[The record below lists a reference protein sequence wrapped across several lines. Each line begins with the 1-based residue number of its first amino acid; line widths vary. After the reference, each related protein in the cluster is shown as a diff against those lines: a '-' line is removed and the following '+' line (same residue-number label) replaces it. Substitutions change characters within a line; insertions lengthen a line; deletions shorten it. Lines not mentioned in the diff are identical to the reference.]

1 MTRVVVRFVIEPM
14 VVVYL
19 SLWDDAAS
27 MFRALINSGNLF
39 LNSTPAMQFYFDPDL
54 QAIAEFIASLE
65 GPVGEG
71 FPCIDT
77 EEGIKKKE
85 VVSIGELNKFISNSD
100 ERVVFMDPLDKIGTS
115 LRCNRC
121 VNPNVTGVIKEMLK
135 VTKKDAAGLTLY
147 EISGGG
153 SKELPQCLTDLAG
166 KDFVFQIRV
175 TPFPKP
181 PYIHCSATLDNITP
195 ETFKTSEAQFVQVEG
210 GEASASASNK
220 IRGEDNEPNPS
231 APGGKESGRKRPKAV
246 TPCCEAGVE
255 GLVQRVVAGWEI
267 LTPSSRSEDSS
278 GLVLLRCGL
287 REAFEGSVNQSH
299 RSLTPSDWVFQK
311 FYRLLVVN
319 LGGLR
324 FLVCG
329 LSVVL
334 ALLLFVATSSFAAFS
349 VTRKRWC
356 AAIICGGA

>member
-27 MFRALINSGNLF
+27 MFRGLINSGDMTQSVMVATTVNPKIFGGNLF
-39 LNSTPAMQFYFDPDL
+39 LNSTPAMKFYFDPDL

-100 ERVVFMDPLDKIGTS
+100 EHTHEADFIRKARVVEFLQQNGWSFVYCTGCSMKLDKIGTS

-175 TPFPKP
+175 TPFNFTPS
-181 PYIHCSATLDNITP
+181 HRTFTVSATLDNITP
-195 ETFKTSEAQFVQVEG
+195 ETFKTSEDQFVQVEG

-231 APGGKESGRKRPKAV
+231 TPGGKESGRKRPRAV
-246 TPCCEAGVE
+246 TPSTQLCFRLIHFLCV
-255 GLVQRVVAGWEI
+255 LCMHI
-267 LTPSSRSEDSS
+267 L
-278 GLVLLRCGL
+278 
-287 REAFEGSVNQSH
+287 F
-299 RSLTPSDWVFQK
+299 
-311 FYRLLVVN
+311 
-319 LGGLR
+319 
-324 FLVCG
+324 
-329 LSVVL
+329 
-334 ALLLFVATSSFAAFS
+334 
-349 VTRKRWC
+349 
-356 AAIICGGA
+356 

>member
-1 MTRVVVRFVIEPM
+1 M

-100 ERVVFMDPLDKIGTS
+100 ERTHEADFIRKARVVELTKLELLSVAIVVLIPTS
-115 LRCNRC
+115 
-121 VNPNVTGVIKEMLK
+121 PEEMLK

-246 TPCCEAGVE
+246 TPSTQLCFRLIHFLCV
-255 GLVQRVVAGWEI
+255 LCMHI
-267 LTPSSRSEDSS
+267 L
-278 GLVLLRCGL
+278 
-287 REAFEGSVNQSH
+287 F
-299 RSLTPSDWVFQK
+299 
-311 FYRLLVVN
+311 
-319 LGGLR
+319 
-324 FLVCG
+324 
-329 LSVVL
+329 
-334 ALLLFVATSSFAAFS
+334 
-349 VTRKRWC
+349 
-356 AAIICGGA
+356 

>member
-1 MTRVVVRFVIEPM
+1 
-14 VVVYL
+14 
-19 SLWDDAAS
+19 
-27 MFRALINSGNLF
+27 
-39 LNSTPAMQFYFDPDL
+39 MQFYFDPDL

-100 ERVVFMDPLDKIGTS
+100 EHTHEADFIRKARVVEFLQQNGWSFVYCTGCSMKLDKIETS

-246 TPCCEAGVE
+246 TPSTQLCFRLIHFLCV
-255 GLVQRVVAGWEI
+255 LCMHI
-267 LTPSSRSEDSS
+267 L
-278 GLVLLRCGL
+278 
-287 REAFEGSVNQSH
+287 F
-299 RSLTPSDWVFQK
+299 
-311 FYRLLVVN
+311 
-319 LGGLR
+319 
-324 FLVCG
+324 
-329 LSVVL
+329 
-334 ALLLFVATSSFAAFS
+334 
-349 VTRKRWC
+349 
-356 AAIICGGA
+356 